1 MHIFSR
7 YQLCVPSMQKYQ
19 AIFAHCALML
29 VLNVLEQ
36 ACLLK
41 KSYVDTLEF

>member
-1 MHIFSR
+1 MHIVSR

-29 VLNVLEQ
+29 VMNVVLEQ
-36 ACLLK
+36 AFFFK
-41 KSYVDTLEF
+41 KNHM